1 MVGVE
6 KLKER
11 LLKLVVQED
20 YIKDS
25 DLLSEDNVMVGIW
38 VGGFWDMVALIVL
51 FVFIYLYL
59 F

>member
-25 DLLSEDNVMVGIW
+25 DLLSEDNVMVGI
-38 VGGFWDMVALIVL
+38 
-51 FVFIYLYL
+51 
-59 F
+59 

>member
-1 MVGVE
+1 MCWIAVGNSFEMVGVE

-25 DLLSEDNVMVGIW
+25 DLLSEDNVMVGI
-38 VGGFWDMVALIVL
+38 
-51 FVFIYLYL
+51 
-59 F
+59 